1 MQKRVVQKQSEDMPV
16 WRKKAYVPDLRR
28 FGALCEANY
37 GRIRRLRLL
46 AEGRTDV
53 AEFELQDGDAYFGRV
68 RIEQLQQSRFTE
80 TLLLEQV
87 HNAGRWL
94 NNPHLTVRVY
104 HDAGLAEV
112 ISCYRNR
119 RIEAINDYPNRFM
132 HHPDEKTQVNAFL
145 ADWLS
150 FCLRF
155 GHVPAERIAWPV
167 AE

>member
-1 MQKRVVQKQSEDMPV
+1 MQKGVTQKKSEMPV
-16 WRKKAYVPDLRR
+16 WRKKTYVPDLRR

-53 AEFELQDGDAYFGRV
+53 AEFELHDGDAYFGRV
-68 RIEQLQQSRFTE
+68 RIEQIQQSRFTE
-80 TLLLEQV
+80 TLLLEQI

-104 HDAGLAEV
+104 HDAGLVEV

-155 GHVPAERIAWPV
+155 GHVPAEQIAWPV
-167 AE
+167 AD

>member
-1 MQKRVVQKQSEDMPV
+1 MSENAEMPLR
-16 WRKKAYVPDLRR
+16 RKKAYVPDLRR
-28 FGALCEANY
+28 FGALCEGNY

-46 AEGRTDV
+46 AESQPDV
-53 AEFELQDGDAYFGRV
+53 AEFELRDGDAYFGRV

-80 TLLLEQV
+80 TLLLEQI

-94 NNPHLTVRVY
+94 NDPHLTVRVY
-104 HDAGLAEV
+104 HDAGMAEV
-112 ISCYRNR
+112 ISCYRYN

-145 ADWLS
+145 ADWLD

-155 GHVPAERIAWPV
+155 GHVPADRIAWPLTD
-167 AE
+167 

>member
-1 MQKRVVQKQSEDMPV
+1 MPV

-46 AEGRTDV
+46 AEGRTEV
-53 AEFELQDGDAYFGRV
+53 AEFELQDGEAYFGRV

-94 NNPHLTVRVY
+94 NNPQLTVRVY